1 MYIQDGKEND
11 NLVDYFVVLYCKK
24 NYRNIIV
31 KRDYLYFEM
40 ATFEKADVCWGVILK
55 YRTEIA

>member
-1 MYIQDGKEND
+1 M
-11 NLVDYFVVLYCKK
+11 
-24 NYRNIIV
+24 
-31 KRDYLYFEM
+31 DYLYFEM